1 MKKKNFYKILGVN
14 QDANQDEIKKAY
26 RQKARDKHP
35 DSGNCCDSTEFRQV
49 QEAYETLRNQGTR
62 DEYDR
67 ELRQGRIR
75 TYRPPG
81 MYRRQT
87 NYDFIDLDAWMSTDI
102 RTLEII
108 LTPQEARIG
117 VELEL
122 AIPVNHVCPLCEGNS
137 DPYFYRCL
145 ECGGRGVIAGQQSIR
160 FQIPPGVTDNSSFYL
175 QTNSGEIIA
184 RIIVVID

>member
-1 MKKKNFYKILGVN
+1 MKKKNFYKILGVK

-35 DSGNCCDSTEFRQV
+35 DSGNCCDSKEFRQV

-67 ELRQGRIR
+67 DLLQEKIRPHRPAGMSQRQ
-75 TYRPPG
+75 P
-81 MYRRQT
+81 
-87 NYDFIDLDAWMSTDI
+87 NYHFFDLDAWMSMDL

-117 VELEL
+117 VELEF
-122 AIPVNHVCPLCEGNS
+122 AIQVNHVCPLCEGNS
-137 DPYFYRCL
+137 DPYFYPCL
-145 ECGGRGVIAGQQSIR
+145 ECESRGVVASEQTIR

-175 QTNSGEIIA
+175 QTNSGEKIA
-184 RIIVVID
+184 RIIVVIE